1 MVIKRQG
8 GSTILGALGEDE
20 DHKIAGSVLQRLS
33 TNSSDVKK
41 SKTQNAGREMMRQ
54 EFDDPAFGV
63 VYEHRDCFG
72 VPKFVGSTDIVAEKQ
87 FMLDYKG
94 NKTVHKI
101 VNREQG
107 STDVVWAGYGSGPV
121 GKAEMDEIRTSI
133 AHNRA
138 ERLNIQKLGGTK
150 PYSKHGY

>member
-1 MVIKRQG
+1 MSSSNGPNATSRDIVRKPWESTAVSKFASRVGVDPRAQPMVIKRQG

-87 FMLDYKG
+87 FM
-94 NKTVHKI
+94 
-101 VNREQG
+101 
-107 STDVVWAGYGSGPV
+107 
-121 GKAEMDEIRTSI
+121 
-133 AHNRA
+133 
-138 ERLNIQKLGGTK
+138 
-150 PYSKHGY
+150 